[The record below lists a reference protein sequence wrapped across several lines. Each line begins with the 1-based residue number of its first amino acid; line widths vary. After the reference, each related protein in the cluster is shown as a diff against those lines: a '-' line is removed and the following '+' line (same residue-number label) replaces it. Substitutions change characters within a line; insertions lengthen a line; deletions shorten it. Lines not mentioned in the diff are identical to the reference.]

1 MKPDYGASISDD
13 TPGVRR
19 RWGGALAV
27 DIAAVPDPANPAQV
41 IMRAS
46 RRDGCRTI
54 LARGLKAMRDWPE
67 DDRRRFAVAERY
79 RDDAALAA
87 GARPGGDMTGIRA
100 SGPRTY
106 IADVVVDAVTRLRLV
121 DAGLRRHD
129 KPVITLIVLGYMGAR
144 EFETRYSMRHGRA
157 YEVLTE
163 ALDRLG
169 GAYDRQ

>member
-1 MKPDYGASISDD
+1 MTPDYGASISDD
-13 TPGVRR
+13 IPGIRR
-19 RWGGALAV
+19 RWGGALTV

-54 LARGLKAMRDWPE
+54 LSRGVKAMRDWPE

-121 DAGLRRHD
+121 HAGLHRHD
-129 KPVITLIVLGYMGAR
+129 KPAVSLIVLGYMGAR
-144 EFETRYSMRHGRA
+144 EFETRYKMRHGGA
-157 YEVLTE
+157 YDRLAQ

-169 GAYDRQ
+169 VAYDRQ